1 LHAAL
6 GHRTVGRVLAQL
18 RNEPDPLLDL
28 VSVRKL
34 ARADRYGCRVRCRT

>member
-1 LHAAL
+1 MRLWAT
-6 GHRTVGRVLAQL
+6 GQVGRALAQL

-34 ARADRYGCRVRCRT
+34 ARADR